1 MRAGR
6 AGLVAV
12 ALALAALLLVPVP
25 AQAAIIVLDFEGI
38 GNLPSGV
45 QVLEFYNGGT
55 DQLGNS
61 GTNYGISFGAASLGI
76 IDSDAGGGGNF
87 ANEPSPST
95 VLFFLTGSAILNVA
109 AGFDTGF
116 SFFYTSPVV
125 TGTVTVY
132 DGLDGTGNV
141 LATLILPLTPSNC
154 GGDPNGA
161 PFNCWDP
168 FGVAF
173 AGIAKSIDFA
183 GSANQIAFDNVTF
196 GSQDP
201 GPRVPFPATLLLVG
215 AGLSLFALRYRR
227 K

>member
-125 TGTVTVY
+125 TGTVTVS
-132 DGLDGTGNV
+132 GERAPIQLTTSVSGVTRNTVPSMRPGP
-141 LATLILPLTPSNC
+141 ATVRSRTR
-154 GGDPNGA
+154 A
-161 PFNCWDP
+161 PT
-168 FGVAF
+168 
-173 AGIAKSIDFA
+173 S
-183 GSANQIAFDNVTF
+183 SANA
-196 GSQDP
+196 
-201 GPRVPFPATLLLVG
+201 
-215 AGLSLFALRYRR
+215 
-227 K
+227 